1 MFKAS
6 LNEPKIFVDSILTI
20 GELIDEGIFKIDK
33 NGINLKATD
42 RAMVAAIDFKI
53 LPTAFDK
60 FEVKEKL
67 SIGLNITNFI
77 SILKRVKSGDKLVL
91 ELKDSNRLEITIQNS
106 SKRKFTLPLLE
117 LKEEELPQIE
127 QLEFSCEAELSSD
140 VLKDGLEDAEVV
152 SDSVVFV
159 ASPTKFSIIAEGD
172 VNRTELELEK
182 GSEALLSLNAKEE
195 TRARYPLDYLKK
207 MIKASKISNRVKLE
221 WGKDYP
227 MKIGFK
233 VEDKLSLNFVL
244 APRVE
249 E

>member
-6 LNEPKIFVDSILTI
+6 LNEPRIFVDSILTI

-42 RAMVAAIDFKI
+42 RAMVAAIDFKM
-53 LPTAFDK
+53 LATAFDK
-60 FEVKEKL
+60 FEVEEKL
-67 SIGLNITNFI
+67 SIGLSITNFI
-77 SILKRVKSGDKLVL
+77 SILKRVKAGDKLAF
-91 ELKDSNRLEITIQNS
+91 ELKDSRLEILIQNS
-106 SKRKFTLPLLE
+106 SKRRFTLPLLE

-127 QLEFSCEAELSSD
+127 QLEFSCAAELKSD
-140 VLKDGLEDAEVV
+140 VLQAGLEDAEVV
-152 SDSVVFV
+152 SDSVVIS
-159 ASPTKFSIIAEGD
+159 ASPNKFSMIAEGD
-172 VNRTELELEK
+172 INRAELELEK
-182 GSEALLSLNAKEE
+182 GSEALLSINTKEE
-195 TRARYPLDYLKK
+195 TRARYPLEYLKK
-207 MIKASKISNRVKLE
+207 MIKASKISDKVKLE